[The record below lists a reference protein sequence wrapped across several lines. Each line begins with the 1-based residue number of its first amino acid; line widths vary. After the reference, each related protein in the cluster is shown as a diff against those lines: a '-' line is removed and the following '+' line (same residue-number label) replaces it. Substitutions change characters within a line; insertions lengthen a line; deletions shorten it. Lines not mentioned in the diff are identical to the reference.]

1 MAKELTDIN
10 KATVDVR
17 DEVAIQKNTA
27 TRVGGG
33 GPSTLPLASASERLK
48 RNFMQETADY

>member
-10 KATVDVR
+10 KATVEVR
-17 DEVAIQKNTA
+17 DEVAIQKNTT

-33 GPSTLPLASASERLK
+33 GPSPLPLASASERLK
-48 RNFMQETADY
+48 RNFIQETADY